1 MSCCEVSVYSLAAE
15 ELSPLFQLEGFLSM
29 AVPKPVCILCFSI
42 TKFCSRPHQ
51 TPGKGLRSKGSR
63 KDWNSS
69 PHTSL
74 LLWISP
80 APHSQV
86 TGALLWE
93 RCNHLNLVS
102 APISW
107 SIPLQYYTSMNTAF
121 NALFSLIPMRDLICL
136 HPEIIWHII
145 TSYHKLQFLCL
156 SWEVYFILAFSPGQI
171 FKND

>member
-15 ELSPLFQLEGFLSM
+15 ELFPLFQLEGFLSM

-51 TPGKGLRSKGSR
+51 APGKGLRSKGSR

-80 APHSQV
+80 APIPKLQV
-86 TGALLWE
+86 HYCEKDA
-93 RCNHLNLVS
+93 
-102 APISW
+102 
-107 SIPLQYYTSMNTAF
+107 
-121 NALFSLIPMRDLICL
+121 
-136 HPEIIWHII
+136 I
-145 TSYHKLQFLCL
+145 TSIWCLPPSHDPYHCNITPVWILLL
-156 SWEVYFILAFSPGQI
+156 IFILPYSHERSHLPSSWNNMTYYHQLSQTTISLSLLGSVFYTCLLTRT
-171 FKND
+171 NL